1 MLLTTS
7 LGSGSFE
14 NGRKRKLAKNI
25 YSSSDF
31 GWIYGLLIGILHLM
45 SMIIRELQEFVSFGL
60 RGQKFIRQQIIIL
73 PTDSTDN
80 TKFFSQQTTQITQ
93 KLNS

>member
-7 LGSGSFE
+7 SRSGSFE

-31 GWIYGLLIGILHLM
+31 LWIFGLLIGILHLI
-45 SMIIRELQEFVSFGL
+45 SMIIRELQEFIGFGL
-60 RGQKFIRQQIIIL
+60 RGQKFIPKYVR
-73 PTDSTDN
+73 
-80 TKFFSQQTTQITQ
+80 K
-93 KLNS
+93 

>member
-31 GWIYGLLIGILHLM
+31 GWIYGLLIGRLHLM
-45 SMIIRELQEFVSFGL
+45 SMIIRELQVFIGFGL
-60 RGQKFIRQQIIIL
+60 RGQKFIRQRIITL
-73 PTDSTDN
+73 PTDTTKST
-80 TKFFSQQTTQITQ
+80 KRI
-93 KLNS
+93 

>member
-7 LGSGSFE
+7 LELGSFE
-14 NGRKRKLAKNI
+14 NGKKKKLAKNI

-31 GWIYGLLIGILHLM
+31 GWIYKLLISTHDIM

-60 RGQKFIRQQIIIL
+60 RGQKFIHKHVRKWKKNASKRKRKGRL
-73 PTDSTDN
+73 A
-80 TKFFSQQTTQITQ
+80 
-93 KLNS
+93 

>member
-31 GWIYGLLIGILHLM
+31 GWIYGLLIGRLHLM

-80 TKFFSQQTTQITQ
+80 TKFFSQQITQITQ